1 MSFNRNKTV
10 RNYIQT
16 LTSEVGLVFTTEQ
29 LIRFIVGRFVSNS
42 EVMDGLLNI
51 NFGRWVSL
59 NRNELR
65 VNYVRSI
72 SIADDNGNKTTTA
85 IWMLEEG

>member
-1 MSFNRNKTV
+1 M
-10 RNYIQT
+10 QT

>member
-10 RNYIQT
+10 KKYIQT